1 MNDDARIAVVVGD
14 PALARPGDRVLF
26 AAAATSR
33 PGHAVGCA
41 CCRPRGGVGM
51 ALGQIFLDQVR
62 NPAQGFSRVLVADLD
77 AATVAQA
84 IDADVL
90 ARARYRFAGSA

>member
-26 AAAATSR
+26 APAAASR
-33 PGHAVGCA
+33 PEHMAGCA
-41 CCRPRGGVGM
+41 CCRPRGGLAM
-51 ALGQIFLDQVR
+51 ALGKLFLDQARDPV
-62 NPAQGFSRVLVADLD
+62 AGFTRVLVADLD
-77 AATVAQA
+77 AATVAQD

-90 ARARYRFAGSA
+90 ARARYRFAGGV